1 MYSERARAP
10 AFLTTLKF
18 RLTVSVIA
26 SLAIGVVV
34 VASLLMRQTEADTL
48 ASERRQ
54 QMSQAVRTAAV
65 LSRRVVDLQR
75 GLLASAARL
84 DRSTMTDGPALD
96 RFIESNSAL
105 GEMFSS
111 LFVVAADGRMLLLS
125 RDGALT
131 HPQAPLANREYVQRA
146 LQEERI
152 VISEPIISRVSRE
165 PMIAFAAP
173 LRDAQG
179 IYGVL
184 AGSLGLSSRDL
195 VADLVRD
202 DDSGSLFIVADEHG
216 HILAHPRPEALL
228 TSISG
233 QPRLAEAFRAWVAI
247 GSPIEPT
254 GLSLPQSQQIVSVS
268 GVAGTEWMVW
278 RATSE
283 DDLLAAL
290 RAARRNA
297 LFLIAAL
304 LLAMSLVMLVLLAWL
319 LRPLAQLGQR
329 AQHLFD
335 GTDPHEG
342 WPAASGEIGRLAQV
356 LRHVG
361 AERAQ
366 LESFNDEVLKKLAS
380 VMSAAPIG
388 IAFTRARRF
397 ELVSAELCQI
407 LGRSEEQLLGQ
418 PVEMLF
424 ADPAHYLAALE
435 QITPAFEQAQP
446 YVGEWQMLRA
456 DGRSFWAQVRGRPV
470 DRSKPDAGAIWT
482 LHDISDQVAA
492 RLRLEWSASH
502 DGLTG
507 LANRTVFQRRLLQAF
522 EARGSRPSASV
533 IVIDLDYFKPI
544 NDAAGHAA
552 GDAMLKAVAAEI
564 SRQVR
569 AGDLVVRTGGDEF
582 ALLLECCPPAT
593 GLRIADD
600 IHRAIVGITLAWQD
614 EVLRVGASLG
624 VAALSAE
631 TESVDSWLAEA
642 DAACYQV
649 KRAGRGAVL
658 AASPARLTLVAMNK
672 DSAGAAPDPG
682 SDPARVSG

>member
-1 MYSERARAP
+1 M
-10 AFLTTLKF
+10 TTLKF

-26 SLAIGVVV
+26 ALAIGVVV
-34 VASLLMRQTEADTL
+34 VASMLMRQAETDTL

-54 QMSQAVRTAAV
+54 QVNQSVRTAAV
-65 LSRRVVDLQR
+65 LSRRVIDLQR
-75 GLLASAARL
+75 GLLAAAARL
-84 DRSTMTDGPALD
+84 DRWTMADGHRLD
-96 RFIESNSAL
+96 HFVESNAVL
-105 GEMFSS
+105 GEMFSGI
-111 LFVVAADGRMLLLS
+111 FVVATDGRMLVLN

-131 HPQAPLANREYVQRA
+131 HPTTSLANREYIQRA
-146 LQEERI
+146 LKEERV
-152 VISEPIISRVSRE
+152 VISEPVTGRITGE
-165 PMIAFAAP
+165 PIIAFACP
-173 LRDAQG
+173 LRDEHG
-179 IYGVL
+179 VYGVL
-184 AGSLGLSSRDL
+184 GGSIGLASRDL
-195 VADLVRD
+195 LADLVED
-202 DDSGSLFIVADEHG
+202 DDSGSLLIVADRHG
-216 HILAHPRPEALL
+216 HILAHPRPAALL
-228 TSISG
+228 ASIAS
-233 QPRLAEAFRAWVAI
+233 QTRLAEAFRAWVAT
-247 GSPIEPT
+247 GSPVEPT
-254 GLSLPQSQQIVSVS
+254 GLSLPQREEIVSVS
-268 GVAGTEWMVW
+268 GVAGTDWVVW
-278 RATSE
+278 RAASE
-283 DDLLAAL
+283 NDLLAAL

-297 LFLIAAL
+297 FFLCAAL
-304 LLAMSLVMLVLLAWL
+304 LAAMSLVMLLLLAWL
-319 LRPLAQLGQR
+319 LRPLAKLGQR

-366 LESFNDEVLKKLAS
+366 LEAFNDEVLKKLAS

-407 LGRSEEQLLGQ
+407 LGHSEERLLGQ
-418 PVEMLF
+418 PVEMLY

-435 QITPAFEQAQP
+435 QITPAFEQGQP
-446 YVGEWQMLRA
+446 YVGELQMLRA
-456 DGRSFWAQVRGRPV
+456 DGRSFWAQLRGRPV
-470 DRSKPDAGAIWT
+470 DRLKPDAGAIWT

-507 LANRTVFQRRLLQAF
+507 LANRTVFQRRLQQAF
-522 EARGSRPSASV
+522 EARDSRPSASV

-593 GLRIADD
+593 GLCIADD
-600 IHRAIVGITLAWQD
+600 IHRAIVGITLPWQD

-658 AASPARLTLVAMNK
+658 AASPARLTLVAANK
-672 DSAGAAPDPG
+672 DPAGTDHDHPG
-682 SDPARVSG
+682 IDPALASR